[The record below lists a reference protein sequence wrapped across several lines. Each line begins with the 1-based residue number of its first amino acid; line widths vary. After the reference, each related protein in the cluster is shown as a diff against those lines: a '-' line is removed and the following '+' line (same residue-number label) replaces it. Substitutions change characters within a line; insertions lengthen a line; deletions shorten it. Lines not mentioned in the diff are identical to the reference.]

1 MPAGPELLEG
11 GRRSATGPHTGR
23 IRPQAKRIRRGELDA
38 TFFPPRMQLPTAA
51 TKMIVTL
58 RMDLA

>member
-1 MPAGPELLEG
+1 MFSVAAATFGVPAAPELLEG
-11 GRRSATGPHTGR
+11 GRRSATG
-23 IRPQAKRIRRGELDA
+23 RIRRGELNA
-38 TFFPPRMQLPTAA
+38 AFFPPRMQLPTAA

>member
-1 MPAGPELLEG
+1 MFSVAAATFGV
-11 GRRSATGPHTGR
+11 RR
-23 IRPQAKRIRRGELDA
+23 LDA
-38 TFFPPRMQLPTAA
+38 AFFPPRMQLPTAA